1 MTHSF
6 PTRRS
11 SELPRPSTGQGG
23 RARNAGL
30 LPEHWQ
36 GSRQGMT
43 DDLALMT
50 ASRLVKLYR
59 AGELSQVE
67 ATRAALD
74 RIERYNGA
82 LNAFNLVAADSALQ
96 SATAAEVRWRLGA
109 PRGPLDGVPGS
120 AKAIL
125 IPQGWPT

>member
-1 MTHSF
+1 MMSALRQVCRKHG
-6 PTRRS
+6 
-11 SELPRPSTGQGG
+11 PRPSTGQGG

-59 AGELSQVE
+59 AGELSPVE
-67 ATRAALD
+67 ATRAAL
-74 RIERYNGA
+74 RSEEHT
-82 LNAFNLVAADSALQ
+82 SELQ
-96 SATAAEVRWRLGA
+96 SLMRISYAVFCLNKKKKYT
-109 PRGPLDGVPGS
+109 
-120 AKAIL
+120 
-125 IPQGWPT
+125 

>member
-1 MTHSF
+1 
-6 PTRRS
+6 
-11 SELPRPSTGQGG
+11 
-23 RARNAGL
+23 
-30 LPEHWQ
+30 
-36 GSRQGMT
+36 MT

-59 AGELSQVE
+59 AGELSPVE

-96 SATAAEVRWRLGA
+96 SAAAAEERWRLGA
-109 PRGPLDGVPGS
+109 PRGPLDGVPVS
-120 AKAIL
+120 VKDIL
-125 IPQGWPT
+125 LTKGWPTRSEERRVGKECVRTCKSRWSP

>member
-1 MTHSF
+1 MMSALRQVCRKHG
-6 PTRRS
+6 
-11 SELPRPSTGQGG
+11 PRPSTGQGG

-36 GSRQGMT
+36 GSIQGMT

-59 AGELSQVE
+59 AGELSPVE
-67 ATRAALD
+67 ATRAAPD

-82 LNAFNLVAADSALQ
+82 PNAFTPAAADRALPLGRASAL
-96 SATAAEVRWRLGA
+96 E
-109 PRGPLDGVPGS
+109 RGSPVLD
-120 AKAIL
+120 
-125 IPQGWPT
+125 IP